1 MRFAEHPWDAPPP
14 PLGHV
19 DDVHVWSAPLD
30 VSPSLLD
37 RLATSL
43 SADERARAD
52 RFRFE
57 RLRARY
63 LAGRGVLRML
73 LARYVHRP
81 AASLRF
87 EYGAQGKPS
96 LAISDA
102 AGVPR
107 FNLAHAGG
115 LALIAISSAR
125 EVGVDVEEL
134 RAMPDAMPVAERHFS
149 AAERRTLRSLP
160 DDARDASFFRCW
172 TRKEA
177 YIKAIGEGMSC
188 PLDSFDVTLAPDE
201 PARIVEI
208 RGAAGEA
215 GRWTLIH
222 LSPAPGWIGAVAV
235 RTPSARL
242 RCLQLVPPDAPG
254 AGTD

>member
-14 PLGHV
+14 PLGHA
-19 DDVHVWSAPLD
+19 DDVHVWAAPLD
-30 VSPSLLD
+30 LSRSLLD
-37 RLATSL
+37 RLATDL
-43 SADERARAD
+43 SPDERARAD

-57 RLRARY
+57 QLRARY
-63 LAGRGVLRML
+63 LAGRALLRMM

-87 EYGAQGKPS
+87 AYGAHGKPA
-96 LAISDA
+96 LAMSDA
-102 AGVPR
+102 DAVPR

-115 LALIAISSAR
+115 LALIAISSAH

-134 RAMPDAMPVAERHFS
+134 RALPDAMQVAQRHFS
-149 AAERRTLRSLP
+149 AAECRTLRALP
-160 DDARDASFFRCW
+160 EDARDASFLRCW

-177 YIKAIGEGMSC
+177 YIKAVGEGLSC

-201 PARIVEI
+201 PARILEV
-208 RGAAGEA
+208 RRDPDEA
-215 GRWTLIH
+215 SRWTLVH
-222 LSPAPGWIGAVAV
+222 LSPAPGWIGAVAL
-235 RTPSARL
+235 RTPSVRL
-242 RCLQLVPPDAPG
+242 RCLRLVPPDAPS